1 MSFLQS
7 SSSSCQQSREDKQ
20 QQQARQRQVHDRHAR
35 AAFAP
40 GDWLLPDFKMHKHAL
55 PRP

>member
-40 GDWLLPDFKMHKHAL
+40 GDWLLQDFKMDNHVL
-55 PRP
+55 PR